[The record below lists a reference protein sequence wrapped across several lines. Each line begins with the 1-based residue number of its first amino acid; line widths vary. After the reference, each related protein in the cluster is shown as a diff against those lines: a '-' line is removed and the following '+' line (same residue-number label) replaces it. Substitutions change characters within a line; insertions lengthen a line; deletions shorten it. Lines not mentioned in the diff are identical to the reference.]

1 MSDII
6 LARVSQT
13 LATEQTLEG
22 LVRQLLEMLELV
34 TQMESTYLTR
44 VDTEARLQHILYAR
58 NSKEMEIPE
67 GLSVPWDNTL
77 CKRAID
83 EECFYSS
90 QVAKRW
96 GDCDAAQALGI
107 TTYLSTPVRLADG
120 SLYGTLCAASTN
132 EHEVSLRG
140 EHVLQLFAGLIE
152 QYIQRES
159 LVTQLR
165 EANAALISHSYTDAL
180 TGLPNRR
187 SLFENLPTL
196 FSLARHLNRSVIIAY
211 IDLDNFK
218 VINDHYGH
226 QAGDSFLQQ
235 IGQRL
240 TSQRGSD
247 DIVARLGGDEFLL
260 AELGDSQ
267 GDKTHSD
274 RVDTLKYGL
283 DRQIQGEYRLGTS
296 RIYYPGASVGVIEVD
311 PQNIDTDSALMAADT
326 AMYQVKKTKQKVP
339 LSHID

>member
-6 LARVSQT
+6 LARVSQM

-22 LVRQLLEMLELV
+22 LVRQLLEMLEQV
-34 TQMESTYLTR
+34 TEMESTYLTK

-90 QVAKRW
+90 QVANRW
-96 GDCDAAQALGI
+96 GDCDAAQDLGI
-107 TTYLSTPVRLADG
+107 TTLSEHARSPGRRFPVWHA
-120 SLYGTLCAASTN
+120 TSTD

-187 SLFENLPTL
+187 SLFENMPPL

-218 VINDHYGH
+218 IINNHYSY

-235 IGQRL
+235 TGQRL
-240 TSQRGSD
+240 TSHRGSD
-247 DIVARLGGDEFLL
+247 DIVARPGGDEFLL
-260 AELGDSQ
+260 AALGDSL
-267 GDKTHSD
+267 GDKTYSE
-274 RVDTLKYGL
+274 RVYILKYGL
-283 DRQIQGEYRLGTS
+283 DR
-296 RIYYPGASVGVIEVD
+296 
-311 PQNIDTDSALMAADT
+311 
-326 AMYQVKKTKQKVP
+326 
-339 LSHID
+339 